1 MDFNLTS
8 RQRLIKEA
16 VREFMVGECDPM
28 ETLELVKKKEFPW
41 RMYKKAGKNGYLAS
55 YYPKELGGQGLPLLD
70 YCLIMEEII
79 RYDNRVGMA
88 LSLGSIPAKTL
99 VRFGS
104 EEQKKKYLPKLT
116 RGETVASIAV
126 TEPNHGS
133 DIRSLDTHAVRKGD
147 EYILNG
153 NKTYITNANIA
164 EFYTVFAQTD
174 PEAPPYRGISGFI
187 VEREQEG
194 ITALDLGDKIG
205 LKTTSSCNI
214 EFREVRVPKKNL
226 LGKENHGFTYIM
238 DALNEGRGEI
248 ANEAIGLARGAYDRA
263 LFHAKN
269 REQFGQKIGRFQNI
283 SHLIVEMSENIESAA
298 LLAYKAVWLFDQGK
312 MDLATSLQAKVKC
325 PLMAIDVCLKAM
337 QILAG
342 AGLFEEQFL
351 PGYLG
356 DALATWLLEGTGQMQ
371 RNTVAGQIL
380 GKLA

>member
-1 MDFNLTS
+1 MDFSLTS
-8 RQRLIKEA
+8 RQRLIREA
-16 VREFMVGECDPM
+16 VREFMAGECDPVV
-28 ETLELVKKKEFPW
+28 TLELAKKKQFPW
-41 RMYKKAGKNGYLAS
+41 EIYKKAGENGYLAS

-79 RYDNRVGMA
+79 RYDNRIGMA
-88 LSLGSIPAKTL
+88 LSLGSVPAKTL
-99 VRFGS
+99 LRFGN

-116 RGETVASIAV
+116 KGEAVSSIAV

-133 DIRSLDTHAVRKGD
+133 DIRFLDTHAVRKGD

-153 NKTYITNANIA
+153 NKTFITNADIA
-164 EFYTVFAQTD
+164 DFYTVFAQTAPD
-174 PEAPPYRGISGFI
+174 APPYRGISGFI
-187 VEREQEG
+187 VERETEG
-194 ITALDLGDKIG
+194 VTAMDLGDKIG
-205 LKTTSSCNI
+205 LKTTSSCSI
-214 EFREVRVPKKNL
+214 EFRDVKISKENL
-226 LGKENHGFTYIM
+226 LGKENYGFTYIM
-238 DALNEGRGEI
+238 EALNEGRAEI
-248 ANEAIGLARGAYDRA
+248 ANQAIGLARGAYDRA

-269 REQFGQKIGRFQNI
+269 REQFGQKIGKFQNI

-312 MDLATSLQAKVKC
+312 MDLVTSLQAKVKC

-342 AGLFEEQFL
+342 YGLFDEQFL

-380 GKLA
+380 GRL

>member
-1 MDFNLTS
+1 MDFSLTS
-8 RQRLIKEA
+8 RQRLIREA
-16 VREFMVGECDPM
+16 VREFMAGECDPVV
-28 ETLELVKKKEFPW
+28 TLELAKKKQFPW
-41 RMYKKAGKNGYLAS
+41 EIYKKAGENGYLAS

-79 RYDNRVGMA
+79 RYDNRIGMA

-99 VRFGS
+99 LRFGN

-116 RGETVASIAV
+116 KGEAVSSIAV

-133 DIRSLDTHAVRKGD
+133 DIRFLDTHAVRKGD

-153 NKTYITNANIA
+153 NKTFITNADIA
-164 EFYTVFAQTD
+164 DFYTVFAQTAPD
-174 PEAPPYRGISGFI
+174 APPYRGISGFI
-187 VEREQEG
+187 IEREKEG
-194 ITALDLGDKIG
+194 VTAMDLGDKIG
-205 LKTTSSCNI
+205 LKTTSSCSI
-214 EFREVRVPKKNL
+214 EFRDVKIPKENL

-238 DALNEGRGEI
+238 EALNEGRAEI
-248 ANEAIGLARGAYDRA
+248 ANQAIGLARGAYDRA

-269 REQFGQKIGRFQNI
+269 REQFGQKIGKFQNI

-312 MDLATSLQAKVKC
+312 MDLVTSLQAKVKC

-342 AGLFEEQFL
+342 YSLFDEQFL

-380 GKLA
+380 GRL

>member
-1 MDFNLTS
+1 MDFSLTS
-8 RQRLIKEA
+8 RQRLIREA
-16 VREFMVGECDPM
+16 VREFMAGECDPVV
-28 ETLELVKKKEFPW
+28 TLELAKKKQFPW
-41 RMYKKAGKNGYLAS
+41 EIYKKAGENGYLAS

-79 RYDNRVGMA
+79 RYDNRIGMA

-99 VRFGS
+99 LRFGN
-104 EEQKKKYLPKLT
+104 EGQKKKYLPKLT
-116 RGETVASIAV
+116 KGEAVSSIAV

-133 DIRSLDTHAVRKGD
+133 DIRFLDTHAVRKGD

-153 NKTYITNANIA
+153 NKTFITNADIA
-164 EFYTVFAQTD
+164 DFYTVFAQTAPD
-174 PEAPPYRGISGFI
+174 APPYRGISGFI
-187 VEREQEG
+187 IEREKEG
-194 ITALDLGDKIG
+194 VTAMDLGDKIG
-205 LKTTSSCNI
+205 LKTTSSCSI
-214 EFREVRVPKKNL
+214 EFRDVKIPKENL

-238 DALNEGRGEI
+238 EALNEGRAEI
-248 ANEAIGLARGAYDRA
+248 ANQAIGLARGAYDRA
-263 LFHAKN
+263 FFHAKN
-269 REQFGQKIGRFQNI
+269 REQFGQKIGKFQNI

-312 MDLATSLQAKVKC
+312 MDLVTSLQAKVKC

-342 AGLFEEQFL
+342 YSLFDEQFL

-380 GKLA
+380 GRL